1 MHLAEV
7 APEIEK
13 RFAQHESV
21 HIYDRS
27 GNASIC
33 TALAHAIDGLP
44 DAILLLDESWRVI
57 YANQTARRV
66 GHIEPE
72 NLNRET
78 LWELYPEIDGTK
90 LGHAYREAVATR
102 TVRVLDAFF
111 YEPFHTWFDMRIF
124 PMEHG
129 LVAHFRDVTAV
140 HDAAEQLEQV
150 LGTTTDAVV
159 SMDREWRITHVNQRA
174 TEILAPSGNVL
185 GTNIWESFPGML
197 SGGSPYLKH
206 YFRAMNERVTAQF
219 DAYYPE
225 PLNMSIHVVAQP
237 ARDGIIVFF
246 RDVTEQKRTALGL
259 IQSEKLAAVG
269 RLASSIA
276 HEINNPLESVGNL
289 LYLAQQH
296 AEVPE
301 EVQRYLETADKE
313 LRRVSI
319 IVNQTLLFHKQGT
332 KPQAMGSAA
341 LFSTVLGIFEGRLK
355 NANIKVENRERT
367 TKTVVCCDG
376 EIRQVLNNLVGNAF
390 DAMPSGGRLL
400 LRSREATDWITGRR
414 GLVLTV
420 ADTGSGIDPQTQT
433 KMYQAFFTT
442 KGLCGAGL
450 GLWISAEIIDRHQG
464 RIRVRSSQHESHSG
478 TVFTLFLPFQTS
490 EAPLPQAE
498 A

>member
-1 MHLAEV
+1 MHMAEV

-13 RFAQHESV
+13 WFAQRERI

-44 DAILLLDESWRVI
+44 DAIMLLDESWRII
-57 YANQTARRV
+57 YANQTACRV
-66 GHIEPE
+66 SHIQPE

-78 LWELYPEIDGTK
+78 LWELYPEIEGTK

-150 LGTTTDAVV
+150 LGTTTDGVV
-159 SMDREWRITHVNQRA
+159 SLDRDWRITYVNHRA

-206 YFRAMNERVTAQF
+206 YFRAMNERVTAEF

-225 PLNMSIHVVAQP
+225 PLYMSIHVVAQP

-259 IQSEKLAAVG
+259 VQNEKLAAVG

-289 LYLAQQH
+289 LYLARQH
-296 AEVPE
+296 AQ
-301 EVQRYLETADKE
+301 VQEKVQHYLGMAEQE
-313 LRRVSI
+313 LQRVSA
-319 IVNQTLLFHKQGT
+319 IVKQTLLFHKQT
-332 KPQAMGSAA
+332 TEPKTVGSAD
-341 LFSTVLGIFEGRLK
+341 LFSTVLNIFEGRAK
-355 NANIKVENRERT
+355 NANTKVEKRERT

-400 LRSREATDWITGRR
+400 LRSREATDWRTGRR
-414 GLVLTV
+414 GLVFTI
-420 ADTGSGIDPQTQT
+420 ADTGNGIDPRTQA

-442 KGLCGAGL
+442 KGLCGGGL
-450 GLWISAEIIDRHQG
+450 GLWISAEIIDRHKG
-464 RIRVRSSQHESHSG
+464 RIRVRSSQQEGHSG
-478 TVFTLFLPFQTS
+478 TVFTLFLPFQT
-490 EAPLPQAE
+490 
-498 A
+498 